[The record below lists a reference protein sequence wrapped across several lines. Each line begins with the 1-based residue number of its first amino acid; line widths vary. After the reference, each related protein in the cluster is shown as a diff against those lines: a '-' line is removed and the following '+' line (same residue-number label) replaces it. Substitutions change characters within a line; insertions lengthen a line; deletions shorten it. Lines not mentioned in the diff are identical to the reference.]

1 MMELRWKDTETKA
14 IGVAF
19 VSDNDAE
26 ILEATGYYHSIED
39 DFTNDELDKVYVEVW
54 KPKNKE

>member
-1 MMELRWKDTETKA
+1 MLLVYKNEDIKE

-26 ILEATGYYHSIED
+26 ILEAIGYYHCND
-39 DFTNDELDKVYVEVW
+39 KDFIDEKSNGKYVEVW
-54 KPKNKE
+54 KAHN

>member
-1 MMELRWKDTETKA
+1 MLLVYQKTDTKE

-26 ILEATGYYHSIED
+26 VLSATGYYHC
-39 DFTNDELDKVYVEVW
+39 NELDFIDEKSNGKYVEVW
-54 KPKNKE
+54 KPCE